1 MARETLAFK
10 NNYSLSLES
19 VSKGHH
25 VYKET
30 WNPYKREKLM
40 CSHDKQEET

>member
-10 NNYSLSLES
+10 NNYLLPVES
-19 VSKGHH
+19 VRGHH

-30 WNPYKREKLM
+30 WNLYKGERLM
-40 CSHDKQEET
+40 CSHDRQEKA